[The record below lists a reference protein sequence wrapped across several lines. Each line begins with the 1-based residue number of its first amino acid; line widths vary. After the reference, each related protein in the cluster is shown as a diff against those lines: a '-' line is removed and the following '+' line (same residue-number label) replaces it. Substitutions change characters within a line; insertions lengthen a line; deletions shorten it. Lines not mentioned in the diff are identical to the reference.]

1 MILQGERRTEKSF
14 KCMYKKS
21 TFNSRIFFAIMFSA
35 AQGSVWSRGPSI
47 YYVSQTTVWVGLENG
62 QTDIQYCICANRVG
76 GSEKNQNYD
85 DILHGWSLGQQL
97 QAVEQ

>member
-1 MILQGERRTEKSF
+1 MLFICDNILCVMILQGERRTEKSF

-47 YYVSQTTVWVGLENG
+47 YYVSQTTGWVGLENG
-62 QTDIQYCICANRVG
+62 QADVQYCICA
-76 GSEKNQNYD
+76 
-85 DILHGWSLGQQL
+85 DIVHT
-97 QAVEQ
+97 VRFD